1 MQFMRKKKAVNNA
14 ATPAWF
20 FPSTGGGEE
29 QGFSDSQLEYFQGDH
44 EKYIAREAI
53 QNSVDARLDNEKPVT
68 VVFERF
74 TIPAS
79 DLPGRDELLDRIL
92 RCRERSKGQDRAEA
106 FFIKAIETLKSE
118 TISVLKISD
127 FNTKGLSGAD
137 DDTTGNWY
145 RLVKAT
151 GVSSSKG
158 ATGGS
163 FGIGKGAPIAASS
176 LRTAFY
182 VSVNDQN
189 QLVCQGKARLV
200 SHCDD
205 AGDVRQG
212 VGFFG
217 LERYAIRDEALIPE
231 FFKRT
236 DRGTDIFV
244 MGYES
249 GDEWEVKL
257 VRSVLHNFW
266 LSIFHE
272 NLEVIVR
279 DGAEVVINASNIGV
293 CLDKY
298 DALDARYFYEAVTN
312 STQTFT
318 KELKHLGE
326 VSLHVRKEDGFP
338 GEVMM
343 VRKPKMLV
351 FKRGYRVLREPYSGV
366 FICENDKG
374 NAMLRDLEPPAHDKW
389 DRNRAKNGT
398 AAMSELETF
407 IKDSLRLMAES
418 ITSEPEDIPGL
429 DRYLPDTEDRDY
441 LPSDNRDA
449 IEETGQSSAAESGR
463 EIGAEKNATET
474 TPDVVTRKGQVT
486 NKQLDYVQRSMPEEE
501 SHGGKRG
508 EGAGKEE
515 GKNEAMRINT
525 SSVNFRSFAQRSK
538 DGLEYCLAVKAK
550 EDCEGSIRLVAIGDD
565 GGYPVLISSA
575 KDAVTGKKYEVGE
588 SFIKGLIIKEGETAR
603 IAVRLPS
610 NRRYTLGIESY
621 EN

>member
-1 MQFMRKKKAVNNA
+1 MQKETA
-14 ATPAWF
+14 AGDGISPEWF

-53 QNSVDARLDNEKPVT
+53 QNSVDARLDNKKPVV

-74 TIPAS
+74 TIPTNQLS
-79 DLPGRDELLDRIL
+79 GRDELLDRIL

-106 FFIKAIETLKSE
+106 FFTKAIETLKAKKL
-118 TISVLKISD
+118 SVLKISD

-137 DDTTGNWY
+137 DDTNGNWY

-151 GVSSSKG
+151 GVSSAKG

-182 VSVNDQN
+182 VSVNDQG

-205 AGDVRQG
+205 EGDIRQG

-217 LERYAIRDEALIPE
+217 LERHAIRDEALIPE
-231 FFKRT
+231 FLTRT
-236 DRGTDIFV
+236 ERGTDIFV

-249 GDEWEVKL
+249 DEEWEGKL
-257 VRSVLHNFW
+257 IRSVLHNFW
-266 LSIFHE
+266 LSIFHG
-272 NLEVIVR
+272 NLEVVVR
-279 DGAEVVINASNIGV
+279 DGAEVVINEANIGY

-298 DALDARYFYEAVTN
+298 DALDARYYYEAVTN
-312 STQTFT
+312 PTQTFS

-326 VSLHVRKEDGFP
+326 VSLYVRKEDGFP
-338 GEVMM
+338 GQVMM

-351 FKRGYRVLREPYSGV
+351 FERGYRVLREPYSGV

-398 AAMSELETF
+398 AAMSELEAF
-407 IKDSLRLMAES
+407 VKDSLRLMSES

-429 DRYLPDTEDRDY
+429 DRYLPDTEERDY
-441 LPSDNRDA
+441 MPSDSSNA
-449 IEETGQSSAAESGR
+449 IEETGQASDIESGR
-463 EIGAEKNATET
+463 EVGADKKSAEII
-474 TPDVVTRKGQVT
+474 PDVIVRKSQVT
-486 NKQLDYVQRSMPEEE
+486 NKQIDKILQEKPQE
-501 SHGGKRG
+501 SGGGKPG
-508 EGAGKEE
+508 KGTGTKTGDSEG
-515 GKNEAMRINT
+515 MRINT
-525 SSVNFRSFAQRSK
+525 SLIRFRGFAQK
-538 DGLEYCLAVKAK
+538 TKNGIEYRLAISAK
-550 EDCEGSIRLVAIGDD
+550 ENCEGAIRLVAVGDD
-565 GGYPVLISSA
+565 GGYPVDIASA
-575 KDAVTGKKYEVGE
+575 VDFATGKEYKIGE
-588 SFIKGLIIKEGETAR
+588 AFIKDLVIKVGETAR